1 MIHHER
7 GVEVTLSATQT
18 AFVEKYYS
26 MAKSAADVLGI
37 SPKIVLS
44 QWALESAWGTAP
56 MVKGYNLAGIMATGG
71 NFPAQYTSFI
81 AFLRDYVHW
90 MKELNPL
97 ILHAPTS
104 VVINV
109 YDVFEGTKWNPN
121 PDYAKKIASV
131 LPTVNEVMYV
141 LGKKYI
147 SQIVGIVQ
155 MIAEGGLL

>member
-1 MIHHER
+1 M
-7 GVEVTLSATQT
+7 VTTATQT

-26 MAKSAADVLGI
+26 MAKSAGDVLGI
-37 SPKIVLS
+37 TPKIVLS

-56 MVKGYNLAGIMATGG
+56 MVKGHNLAGIMAGE
-71 NFPAQYTSFI
+71 FPAQYTSFI

-90 MKELNPL
+90 MKALNPL
-97 ILHAPTS
+97 LLHAPLN
-104 VVINV
+104 VVFNV

-121 PDYAKKIASV
+121 PDYPKKIATV
-131 LPTVNEVMYV
+131 LPSVNETMYV

-155 MIAEGGLL
+155 MIVEGGLL